1 MSLPFLP
8 RGHGRRDRL
17 VAQLHLR
24 KTRRTAVLVLVAVLG
39 GLAAAFFARLCDQVM
54 ALHERMAQASPWLAL
69 LLLPAGFALFT
80 WMTGRFAPEAAGSG
94 IPQVIAAAETR
105 WTGRWGGQRVTL
117 RTGVW
122 KVVMAAGMLL
132 CGASIGREGPTVQ
145 VVAGIMRT
153 LTRGLRGGPG
163 RRAIIIA
170 GGAAGVAAAFN
181 TPIAGVVFAVEEL
194 AKSFDRRAHTTAI
207 LVVVV
212 SGFTAYAVQGDYAY
226 FGDLN
231 SAVMLRSAWLAAP
244 IIGLVTGLAG
254 GLFSRALGE
263 LIGPTQNPVSRWRR
277 AHPIW
282 FAAICGLVAAGAALA
297 SGGLTYGAGYE
308 EAKSLL
314 TGGGVERSSLFAG
327 SKFIASLAAAASGAP
342 GGIFAPS
349 LAIGA
354 GIGASFS
361 KIWSGFSG
369 RDSVVMGMTGYLSGV
384 VQAPLTSA
392 VILMEMTR
400 DPALVGPLMLTALTA
415 RWVSGWVMPQPI
427 YHLLAQNWR
436 LNPSA
441 AADR

>member
-8 RGHGRRDRL
+8 QGHSRRERL

-24 KTRRTAVLVLVAVLG
+24 KTRRTTLLVLVAVLG
-39 GLAAAFFARLCDQVM
+39 GLAAASFARVCDEAM
-54 ALHERMAQASPWLAL
+54 ALHEKLAHASPWLAL
-69 LLLPAGFALFT
+69 LLLPVGFAFFT
-80 WMTGRFAPEAAGSG
+80 WMTGKFAPEAAGSG

-117 RTGVW
+117 RTGAW
-122 KVVMAAGMLL
+122 KVLMATGMLF

-244 IIGLVTGLAG
+244 LIGLVTGLAG
-254 GLFSRALGE
+254 GFFSRALGE
-263 LIGPTQNPVSRWRR
+263 LIGPSRNPVSNWRR

-282 FAAICGLVAAGAALA
+282 FSAICGLIAAGAALA

-314 TGGGVERSSLFAG
+314 GGSGEHSMLFSG
-327 SKFIASLAAAASGAP
+327 SKFIASLAAAACGAP

-361 KIWSGFSG
+361 KIWSGFAG

-436 LNPSA
+436 LNPA
-441 AADR
+441 PAPDR